1 MNNKKKYLSIIT
13 GFSHLD
19 STFLTHNLFF
29 EKLSKNF
36 EKIFIIND
44 ENLKFFPQLARL
56 VYRQHRSWKESF
68 KEISELPDN
77 FVLFDPKD
85 SKDFSKFLQD
95 KTLLVINNF
104 NRHLFSI
111 KLHLL
116 LKKHK
121 INQVIISNLGSQGG
135 FDVAYIGHF
144 FRFLFF
150 HLNQTFSKKLL
161 VLLSNLGIVSKVD
174 IQFISNKEIV
184 ERVEKSFLY
193 KKNLL
198 FTKKLILVNSR
209 TYDIYLEKKI
219 PISEDYI
226 VHLDASLDY
235 IHETQLRGLLDE
247 EIKDRHYYY
256 LEKFLKKLSN
266 EFKKKVLVCIHPS
279 YHLKEHQGYFK
290 DFKVLKYKT
299 RECIYKSFLVT
310 NFDSGA
316 IGDAIFLKKKIL
328 GFISEFMT
336 KNEIVHAQNYAKKV
350 GYLKLN
356 IEKDYLFDKEKILFQ
371 MNKNISNYEK
381 YTANFHC
388 FEANKSGSDKIIKI
402 IKDRFF

>member
-13 GFSHLD
+13 SFTGLD

-36 EKIFIIND
+36 EKIFIINS
-44 ENLKFFPQLARL
+44 ENLKFFPKIARL
-56 VYRQHRSWKESF
+56 VYRQVWKQSF
-68 KEISELPDN
+68 TEINKLPDN

-95 KTLLVINNF
+95 KNLLVINNF
-104 NRHLFSI
+104 DRHLFTI

-121 INQVIISNLGSQGG
+121 IKQVIISNLGSLGG
-135 FDVAYIGHF
+135 YDVGYITHF

-150 HLNQTFSKKLL
+150 HFNQTFSKKLL

-174 IQFISNKEIV
+174 IQFISNKQIV

-198 FTKKLILVNSR
+198 FAKELMLVNSR

-235 IHETQLRGLLDE
+235 LHETSIRGLSSKE
-247 EIKDRHYYY
+247 KKDRHYYY
-256 LEKFLKKLSN
+256 LERFLKKLSN
-266 EFKKKVLVCIHPS
+266 EFKKEVLVCIHPS

-290 DFKVLKYKT
+290 DFKVLQFKT
-299 RECIYKSFLVT
+299 RECVYKSFLVT
-310 NFDSGA
+310 TFDSGA
-316 IGDAIFLKKKIL
+316 IGDAIFLKKRIL
-328 GFISEFMT
+328 GFISDSMT
-336 KNEIVHAQNYAKKV
+336 RSEIAHARNYAKRV

-356 IEKDYLFDKEKILFQ
+356 TEKDYLFDKEKILFQ
-371 MNKNISNYEK
+371 MNRNISNYEK
-381 YTANFHC
+381 YNSNFHC
-388 FEANKSGSDKIIKI
+388 FEANKTGSDKIIKI